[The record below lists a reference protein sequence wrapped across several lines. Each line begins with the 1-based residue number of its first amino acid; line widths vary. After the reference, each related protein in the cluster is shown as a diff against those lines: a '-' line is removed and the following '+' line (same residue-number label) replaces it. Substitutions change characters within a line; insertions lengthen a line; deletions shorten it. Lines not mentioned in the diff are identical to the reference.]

1 MQVFL
6 NKYQTNPNKP
16 MRKSITSFLAYAICR
31 TGSMKFMM
39 LILLMVGSPWVQAQ
53 SAKEIVEK
61 MDKKWRGDFL
71 TQEMTMTIVRPN
83 WQRSISMKSWGRG
96 TEYSMI
102 YITAPAKERG
112 QVFMKREKEMWHW
125 VPSIDRM
132 IKLPPSMMM
141 QSWMGSD
148 FTNDDLIRESSVV
161 RDYEHSI
168 VGEEELLNRMCY
180 KIQLIPKP
188 EAAVV
193 WGKIYLWIT
202 KVDYLQLKIE
212 FFDEDD
218 YLVNTQI
225 LSDIREM
232 GGREIPSRLEMIP
245 ANEEGKMTV
254 IEILSA
260 DYKTEIPES
269 FFSQQ
274 NMKRIR

>member
-1 MQVFL
+1 MSTLNIIFSVSESGKISLSKFL
-6 NKYQTNPNKP
+6 IFIILVAGSQNV
-16 MRKSITSFLAYAICR
+16 YAQNAR
-31 TGSMKFMM
+31 
-39 LILLMVGSPWVQAQ
+39 
-53 SAKEIVEK
+53 EIVET
-61 MDKKWRGDFL
+61 MDKKWRGDYV
-71 TQEMTMTIVRPN
+71 TQEMTMTIIRPN
-83 WQRSISMKSWGRG
+83 WQRSISLKSWGRG
-96 TEYSMI
+96 NEYSMI
-102 YITAPAKERG
+102 YITAPAKEKG
-112 QVFMKREKEMWHW
+112 QVFMKREKEMWNW
-125 VPSIDRM
+125 IPSIDRM

-161 RDYEHSI
+161 RDYEHTI
-168 VGEEELLNRMCY
+168 AGEEEILGRKCY

-202 KVDYLQLKIE
+202 KADYLQLKIE

-218 YLVNTQI
+218 YLVNTQV
-225 LSDIREM
+225 LSDIKKM
-232 GGREIPSRLEMIP
+232 GGREIPCRLEMIP

-260 DYKTEIPES
+260 DYKTEVPES